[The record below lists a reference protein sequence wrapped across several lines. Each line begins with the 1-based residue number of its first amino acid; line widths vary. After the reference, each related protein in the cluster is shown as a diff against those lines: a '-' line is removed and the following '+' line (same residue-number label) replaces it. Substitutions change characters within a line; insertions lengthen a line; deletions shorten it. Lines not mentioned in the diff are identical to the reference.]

1 MASVKFDCSECGAHG
16 TIKFKE
22 TDQYK
27 LRDVV
32 ACPFCAS
39 DISDDSI
46 DPEDELDD

>member
-1 MASVKFDCSECGAHG
+1 MASIKFDCSECGAHG

-39 DISDDSI
+39 DISDETPDA
-46 DPEDELDD
+46 DEYED